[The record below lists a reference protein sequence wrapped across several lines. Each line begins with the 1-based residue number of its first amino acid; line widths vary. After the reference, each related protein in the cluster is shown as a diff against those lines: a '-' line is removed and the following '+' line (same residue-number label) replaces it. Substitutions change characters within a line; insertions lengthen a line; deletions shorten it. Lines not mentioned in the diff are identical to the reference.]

1 MTQGRRKPGKKLV
14 YRKKRQNRLS
24 MVLSLT
30 VVAAIILAVSVR
42 SVSLRK
48 KLAEYNQNKEQLQ
61 EQIAAEEKRS
71 EQIDQYA
78 DYVQTDE
85 YVEEVAHDKLGL
97 VKEGEIVFRKNGT
110 ESGTAGTG
118 STEEASAAESA
129 DESTQEDIVTQNS
142 EEQEDTAVQDSQAQE
157 DAAVQENGTQTDTVT
172 QNSGEEADSA
182 AQ

>member
-1 MTQGRRKPGKKLV
+1 MSQVKKRPAKKII
-14 YRKKRQNRLS
+14 YQKKRQNRLS
-24 MVLSLT
+24 MILSLM

-78 DYVQTDE
+78 DYVQTDQ

-97 VKEGEIVFRKNGT
+97 VKEGEIVFRKDGG
-110 ESGTAGTG
+110 SSDPGTAETSGVEDSG
-118 STEEASAAESA
+118 STDADSSTQQDLSGQDTEIQTQDETQEESPQDEVQDEEQQEAS
-129 DESTQEDIVTQNS
+129 QNS
-142 EEQEDTAVQDSQAQE
+142 E
-157 DAAVQENGTQTDTVT
+157 VT
-172 QNSGEEADSA
+172 GN
-182 AQ
+182 

>member
-14 YRKKRQNRLS
+14 YQKKRQNRLS

-48 KLAEYNQNKEQLQ
+48 KLAEYNQNREQLQ

-97 VKEGEIVFRKNGT
+97 VKEGEIVFRKNGSG
-110 ESGTAGTG
+110 SGTA
-118 STEEASAAESA
+118 SSEADSRADSA
-129 DESTQEDIVTQNS
+129 DQNT
-142 EEQEDTAVQDSQAQE
+142 EQEDTVTQEGESQEGADAQE
-157 DAAVQENGTQTDTVT
+157 DQAAQDDGTQTEAVT
-172 QNSGEEADSA
+172 QSSGEQADSA